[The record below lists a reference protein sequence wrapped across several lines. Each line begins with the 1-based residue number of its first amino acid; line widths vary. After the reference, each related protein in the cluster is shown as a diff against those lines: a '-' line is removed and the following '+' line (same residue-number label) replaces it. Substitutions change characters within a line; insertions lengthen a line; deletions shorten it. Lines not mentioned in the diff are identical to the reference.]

1 MSEEN
6 YRDLSHHDHPFGYDH
21 HEIIQSSFP
30 FFSDNPFVY
39 NQPVAPPQN
48 QQWLD
53 PSYNMSFTDCLHG
66 SVDYKTLSRAFDMS
80 CSPSSPID
88 DNLKKAGVGE
98 SAGTAENLSTAN
110 SSVSCSSNE
119 GAGDEESAKSEKEKQ
134 PQGREDGDEEKSKKV

>member
-1 MSEEN
+1 
-6 YRDLSHHDHPFGYDH
+6 
-21 HEIIQSSFP
+21 
-30 FFSDNPFVY
+30 
-39 NQPVAPPQN
+39 
-48 QQWLD
+48 
-53 PSYNMSFTDCLHG
+53 MSFTDCLHG

-80 CSPSSPID
+80 CAPSSPID